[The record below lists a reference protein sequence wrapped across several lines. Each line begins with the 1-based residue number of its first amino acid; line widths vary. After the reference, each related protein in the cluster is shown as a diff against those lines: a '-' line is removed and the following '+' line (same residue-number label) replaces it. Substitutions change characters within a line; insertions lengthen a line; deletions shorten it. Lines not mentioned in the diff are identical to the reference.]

1 MDDIETPSQ
10 KSTQEAL
17 EAWNAWQPET
27 DSERQ
32 LKERF
37 DLNKAMEL
45 VIGMQECIDD
55 LVRTKTK
62 RRTTSER
69 AV

>member
-1 MDDIETPSQ
+1 MDDTETPSQ
-10 KSTQEAL
+10 KSTEETL

-37 DLNKAMEL
+37 DLSKAMEL
-45 VIGMQECIDD
+45 MTGMQECIDAFENKD
-55 LVRTKTK
+55 KT
-62 RRTTSER
+62 EDNQ
-69 AV
+69 